1 MKTKNQSPYVVGT
14 ITKTNKDGSF
24 QVTPDIQTSDEEI
37 LEKVLEDIT
46 FDSQPFGEY
55 LMCGGTT
62 YNEKGEIITM
72 KNENIFVQIIKKAI
86 ALTREACH
94 YESVSKIVREID
106 EAFKHGQ
113 KAERERILEM
123 IDKTEQRCI
132 DASKSWSKAQV
143 FEELKKEIEK

>member
-62 YNEKGEIITM
+62 YNEK
-72 KNENIFVQIIKKAI
+72 VQIIKKAI

-123 IDKTEQRCI
+123 IDKTE
-132 DASKSWSKAQV
+132 
-143 FEELKKEIEK
+143 

>member
-86 ALTREACH
+86 ALTREAC
-94 YESVSKIVREID
+94 EKNNLSIQTLKEVSELS
-106 EAFKHGQ
+106 FKKGQ
-113 KAERERILEM
+113 KAERERILEI
-123 IDKTEQRCI
+123 IDDKI
-132 DASKSWSKAQV
+132 KVSH
-143 FEELKKEIEK
+143 L

>member
-86 ALTREACH
+86 ALTREAC
-94 YESVSKIVREID
+94 EKNNLSIQTLKEVSELS
-106 EAFKHGQ
+106 FKKGQ

-123 IDKTEQRCI
+123 IDVLQNKWKDDIEPIYGQL
-132 DASKSWSKAQV
+132 
-143 FEELKKEIEK
+143 EELKKEIER